1 MKKQRLFFSMVIV
14 IITYSIIM
22 SVYAKTMES
31 KLMLTSL
38 LTLLLVYLIDF
49 NIKEMKEKARKEKI
63 LSFEKSYEK
72 FAVKKK
78 NSD

>member
-1 MKKQRLFFSMVIV
+1 MKKQSLFFSTMIV

-22 SVYAKTMES
+22 SVYAKTIES
-31 KLMLTSL
+31 KLILTSI
-38 LTLLLVYLIDF
+38 LTFFLVYLIDL
-49 NIKEMKEKARKEKI
+49 NIKKMKEKARKEKI

>member
-14 IITYSIIM
+14 IITYLIIM

-49 NIKEMKEKARKEKI
+49 NIKKMKEKARKEKI
-63 LSFEKSYEK
+63 LSFKKSYEK

-78 NSD
+78 NYD

>member
-14 IITYSIIM
+14 IITYLIIM

-49 NIKEMKEKARKEKI
+49 NIKKMKEKARKEKI

>member
-1 MKKQRLFFSMVIV
+1 MKKQSLFFSMVIV
-14 IITYSIIM
+14 IIAYSIIM

-31 KLMLTSL
+31 KLILTSL
-38 LTLLLVYLIDF
+38 LTFFLVYIIDF
-49 NIKEMKEKARKEKI
+49 NIKKMKEKARKEKS
-63 LSFEKSYEK
+63 LSFDKSYEK

>member
-1 MKKQRLFFSMVIV
+1 MKKQRLFFSMMIV
-14 IITYSIIM
+14 IIAYSIIM

-31 KLMLTSL
+31 KLILTSL
-38 LTLLLVYLIDF
+38 LTFFLVYLIDF
-49 NIKEMKEKARKEKI
+49 NIKKMKEKARKEKI